1 MKSNTNIYDIDGNI
15 LRKAGDTEELSI
27 TEAQNRVKDYQ
38 EKIKEL
44 SENEGDKHKISV
56 YQTYIDNLQRYIM
69 NYYINHPELMNSL
82 HNTTQDEIQK
92 AMKELKAE
100 VEAEESMDEYVEPI
114 EEIKDANE

>member
-15 LRKAGDTEELSI
+15 LRKAGDTGELSI

-56 YQTYIDNLQRYIM
+56 YQTYIDNLQRYII
-69 NYYINHPELMNSL
+69 NYYINHPELMRNL

-92 AMKELKAE
+92 AMEELKAE